1 MRSCRSWP
9 GLEVISLFAKLAFR
23 NVRRQVGNYLI
34 YFMTVAMTVA
44 LIFAVNNIL
53 YNPQLAKM
61 AKEWADMRRML
72 MVLIV
77 FISMIVVFV
86 LGYATAFMLR
96 LRKRE
101 FGTYLTLGMT
111 RRNLL
116 AIFFNET
123 MIMCLLALAVG
134 IFMGLFIY
142 QGLML
147 FLSRLMDMSFEFAA
161 YSGRG
166 LVLTVLLV
174 GVVFVLSSLT
184 SAIYLKRVSV
194 YQLLHGGRTVEKK
207 VKRPWLYMLLTV
219 LSLIAM
225 ILCCVMTRQ
234 AMLDSVMQVQTALG
248 PVFMWMACLGVSMII
263 FHFSLAKSV
272 VNLLLKSR
280 RFCSRGTN
288 TFLMRQLSAQLS
300 PNALMAGFLACL
312 LLFAVI
318 GANASFFMKVNVR
331 VALDRDYP
339 FDIDATLWMDQDHP
353 VDIDKAME
361 IIGDYGDVAREIR
374 YNIYDTQSNAIYN
387 MTPWGSGFDYGYDEL
402 NDAAAMQLTDPVIAQ
417 SDMNRLLDYF
427 GMEPI
432 SLGDEYVVI
441 TDMVQIS
448 DQDFSGVPLKINGK
462 VYKNAGIISN
472 IPRCFDDYFVA
483 VVPDAAVEG
492 LPVQFK
498 CVGIDLVQE
507 DYDWQALRRELSYE
521 LAPEDIPYP
530 GENMRCDYIFREE
543 GRASTNSNM
552 ALLVIG
558 ALYMAIIFVFMSM
571 AMLALKTLSTVS
583 EDRQRYDLLY
593 RLGAGLRAE
602 RRTLFRQILIFFLLP
617 FVVPALMSIPTA
629 MACADMMGR
638 LGFESIAGE
647 MIFNALGI
655 MFILTAIYLL
665 YFAATYMI
673 ARRNIIVRRR

>member
-1 MRSCRSWP
+1 M
-9 GLEVISLFAKLAFR
+9 FAKLALR

-44 LIFAVNNIL
+44 LIFSVNNIL
-53 YNPQLAKM
+53 YNPQLSKM
-61 AKEWADMRRML
+61 AEAWADMRRML

-116 AIFFNET
+116 VIFFNET
-123 MIMCLLALAVG
+123 VIMCALALAVG

-147 FLSRLMDMSFEFAA
+147 FLSRLMDMAFEFAA
-161 YSGRG
+161 YSAQG
-166 LVLTVLLV
+166 LVFTVLLV
-174 GVVFVLSSLT
+174 VLVFVLSSLT

-207 VKRPWLYMLLTV
+207 VKRPWLYMILTV

-225 ILCCVMTRQ
+225 IVCCFMIYQ
-234 AMLDSVMQVQTALG
+234 AMMAAVMSVQTELG
-248 PVFMWMACLGVSMII
+248 PVFIWMGGLGVTMII
-263 FHFSLAKSV
+263 FHFSLAKSA
-272 VNLLLKSR
+272 VNLLLKNR

-288 TFLMRQLSAQLS
+288 TFLLRQLSAQLS

-312 LLFAVI
+312 LTFAVI
-318 GANASFFMKVNVR
+318 GANASFFMKANVR
-331 VALDRDYP
+331 VTLDKDYP
-339 FDIDATLWMDQDHP
+339 FDIDATLDTDSAHP
-353 VDIDKAME
+353 VDIDRALE
-361 IIGDYGDVAREIR
+361 IIGGYGDVAQEIR
-374 YNIYDTQSNAIYN
+374 YRLYDTKSNAIYSR
-387 MTPWGSGFDYGYDEL
+387 TPWGNGDYDYGYAEL
-402 NDAAAMQLTDPVIAQ
+402 GEAAGMQLSDPVITQ
-417 SDMNRLLDYF
+417 SEMNRLLDHF
-427 GMEPI
+427 GMELI
-432 SLGDEYVVI
+432 SLEDEYVLI
-441 TDMVQIS
+441 TNMPQIS
-448 DQDFSGVPLKINGK
+448 GMDFSQVPLKINDK
-462 VYKNAGIISN
+462 TYKNAGVISGV
-472 IPRCFDDYFVA
+472 PRCFHEYFLA

-492 LPVQFK
+492 LPVLAE
-498 CVGIDLVQE
+498 CVGIDLVQQ
-507 DYDWQALRRELSYE
+507 DYDWQTLRQALSYE
-521 LAPEDIPYP
+521 LAPDEIPYP
-530 GENMRCDYIFREE
+530 GEDMRCDYIFREE

-558 ALYMAIIFVFMSM
+558 ALYMSIIFVFMSM

-593 RLGAGLRAE
+593 RLGTGLGTE
-602 RRTLFRQILIFFLLP
+602 RRTLFWQLLVFFLLP
-617 FVVPALMSIPTA
+617 FVLPVLMNVPMALA
-629 MACADMMGR
+629 FADMMGL
-638 LGFESIAGE
+638 LGFESIVKE
-647 MIFNALGI
+647 MLINALGI

-665 YFAATYMI
+665 YFCATYMI